1 MFSQK
6 EKERRKKNLKV
17 IKVFFRGLSFR
28 CVFIYYIIKFPE
40 EYMTYA
46 MRIVCT
52 IQNRKEE
59 DN

>member
-6 EKERRKKNLKV
+6 EKERRKKYLKFTR
-17 IKVFFRGLSFR
+17 VFFRRLSFK
-28 CVFIYYIIKFPE
+28 CVFIYYIIKIPE